1 MKIVTIIIV
10 LLSLSSCKGQE
21 YDHGI
26 YDLNKLTFNLNVG
39 KFYSKSQDRKNI
51 KFTSGKQ
58 YVEKDTITEYDLD
71 WNGNRAK
78 IVGFQ
83 YNVKGYSPEDS
94 VAVFRDVYFSRMA
107 AMTDENNSLMLVN
120 AVCDIDNNEYGKLIH
135 RLINEYGKPEIATDI
150 RGFVKTKSFT
160 WRLKDRVVKIVSE
173 GEYDFDNQHALLNEK
188 DKEFIKDV
196 HKSTI
201 NETLLFI
208 CNSNYEKLLL
218 GKLSSGNWS
227 DFK

>member
-1 MKIVTIIIV
+1 MKIVTIIIG
-10 LLSLSSCKGQE
+10 LLFLNSCQSQK
-21 YDHGI
+21 YDHGVF
-26 YDLNKLTFNLNVG
+26 DLNKLTFNLNVD

-71 WNGNRAK
+71 WSGSREK

-94 VAVFRDVYFSRMA
+94 VAVFKGIFFSRMA

-120 AVCDIDNNEYGKLIH
+120 AVCTIDNDHYGEFIKGLVKEYG
-135 RLINEYGKPEIATDI
+135 RPEINNEI
-150 RGFVKTKSFT
+150 RGFVKTKRLT

-173 GEYDFDNQHALLNEK
+173 GEYDFDNEHSLLNEK

-208 CNSNYEKLLL
+208 CNSKYEKLLL
-218 GKLSSGNWS
+218 EKLNSGNWS